1 MVAVTVRNLS
11 EETHRALRH
20 RAAAHGRST
29 EAEIRAVLDEAVR
42 PEGRQKLGSAIR
54 AIVEPLGGFDLEI
67 TRDQTPPRFVSFE

>member
-29 EAEIRAVLDEAVR
+29 EAEIRAVLDEAMR
-42 PEGRQKLGSAIR
+42 PEGRLKLGSAIR

>member
-1 MVAVTVRNLS
+1 MVAITVRNIP
-11 EETHRALRH
+11 EETHRALRA
-20 RAAAHGRST
+20 RAKAHGRST

-42 PEGRQKLGSAIR
+42 PEGRLKLGSAIR

>member
-1 MVAVTVRNLS
+1 MVAITVRNIP
-11 EETHRALRH
+11 EETHRALRA

-42 PEGRQKLGSAIR
+42 PEGRLKLGSAIR

-67 TRDQTPPRFVSFE
+67 IRDQTPPRIVSFE